1 MKDEKKGPGG
11 PMTFVCTAAVGLFGL
26 FLGELNLGEYG
37 AVAGA
42 AIFSVAAAAACIVS
56 AIRNQ

>member
-1 MKDEKKGPGG
+1 MNEKKRGPNGLL
-11 PMTFVCTAAVGLFGL
+11 TCVCTVAAGMFGL

-37 AVAGA
+37 AIAGA
-42 AIFSVAAAAACIVS
+42 AVFSVAAAAACIVS

>member
-1 MKDEKKGPGG
+1 MNDKKRGPNGLLTFFCTVAAGG
-11 PMTFVCTAAVGLFGL
+11 FGL

-42 AIFSVAAAAACIVS
+42 VIFSMAAAAACVVS
-56 AIRNQ
+56 AIHTK

>member
-11 PMTFVCTAAVGLFGL
+11 LMTCVCTVAAGVFGL

-37 AVAGA
+37 AIAGA
-42 AIFSVAAAAACIVS
+42 VIFSVAAAAACIVS
-56 AIRNQ
+56 AIRNP